1 MKTSSI
7 LKISIVIIFC
17 CYSVVSADSR
27 KDDSRKK
34 DATKSHYT
42 HGQNDHRDNHK
53 ERFDAHAK
61 GRSDSR
67 VAQGHDRHS
76 GPEHR
81 YDYHTH
87 RGYREH
93 PHDRGRHYGRYAYRG
108 HDYDYHGHWS
118 SWAQWHDYAQAH
130 PQIREHGHYYRE
142 GGHLMF
148 RFLDPLSGGFFF
160 FSIGR

>member
-7 LKISIVIIFC
+7 LKIAIVLIFC
-17 CYSVVSADSR
+17 CHSVVYAGSR
-27 KDDSRKK
+27 KDESWKEHQK
-34 DATKSHYT
+34 KSHYT
-42 HGQNDHRDNHK
+42 KTRQDHRDNRH
-53 ERFDAHAK
+53 E
-61 GRSDSR
+61 RSDSR
-67 VAQGHDRHS
+67 MAQRPDRHR

-81 YDYHTH
+81 RDYHTH

-93 PHDRGRHYGRYAYRG
+93 PHDKGRHYARHAYRG
-108 HDYDYHGHWS
+108 HNYDYHGHWN
-118 SWAQWHDYAQAH
+118 SWARWHEYAQTH

-148 RFLDPLSGGFFF
+148 RFLDPVSGGYFF